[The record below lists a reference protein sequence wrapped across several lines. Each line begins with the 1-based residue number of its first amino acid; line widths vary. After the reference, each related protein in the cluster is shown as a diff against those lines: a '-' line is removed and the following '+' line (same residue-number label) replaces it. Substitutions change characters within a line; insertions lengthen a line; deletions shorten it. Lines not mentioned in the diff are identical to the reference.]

1 MAFRSASEYTAAVAM
16 PSSRHARM
24 TRMAISPLF
33 ATKIFLK
40 SLLLILSIGRASF
53 SSDRE
58 QRLARTDDLALPYVD
73 LADGAGHGRD
83 DVVLHLHRLEH
94 RDYVAE
100 LHSVTDLDRDLDDEP
115 LHRRNHGALADLRRG
130 RRRCR
135 RGWSST
141 GGRSAR

>member
-58 QRLARTDDLALPYVD
+58 QRLARTADLALPYVA

-83 DVVLHLHRLEH
+83 VGVLHLHRLDH
-94 RDYVAE
+94 CA
-100 LHSVTDLDRDLDDEP
+100 P
-115 LHRRNHGALADLRRG
+115 LAAFH
-130 RRRCR
+130 
-135 RGWSST
+135 T
-141 GGRSAR
+141 